1 MSGAPQ
7 NNDAQAVELTIIV
20 VSFGTREMTL
30 QCLDSVLLETKRTV
44 YEIIIVDNAS
54 QDGSAEAVGLR
65 FPAAKVLPQQRN
77 LGFGAACNLA
87 AREARGRYLLLL
99 NPDTIVRDAAI
110 DRLVGFAHRRPQ
122 AGIWGGRML
131 FADGTLNAMSCWRRQ
146 SLWNLWC
153 RATGLATLFR
163 RSPLFHSHTYAG
175 WDRDSEREVDIVS
188 GGFLLI
194 EKSLWDRLS
203 GFAPE
208 FFLYGEDS
216 DLCIRA
222 RALGYRPLITPEATI
237 IHESGG
243 TQKDDVKK
251 IAQIL
256 AVRALLIQKY
266 FPRGTQSLALLLL
279 ACVPFVGQFSGTL
292 FPRETWRSVW
302 RSRGKWLSGQQYR
315 LP

>member
-7 NNDAQAVELTIIV
+7 NYETQSVELTVVV
-20 VSFGTREMTL
+20 VSFGTRELTL
-30 QCLDSVLLETKRTV
+30 QCLDSVLLETQRTS
-44 YEIIIVDNAS
+44 YEVIVVDNAS
-54 QDGSAEAVGLR
+54 IDGSTRAIATQ
-65 FPAAKVLPQQRN
+65 FPEINLVPQLRN
-77 LGFGAACNLA
+77 LGFAAACNLA
-87 AREARGRYLLLL
+87 AARARGRYLLLL

-110 DRLVGFAHRRPQ
+110 DRLVDFARRRPQ

-131 FADGTLNAMSCWRRQ
+131 FADGRLNTMSCWRRQ

-163 RSPLFHSHTYAG
+163 RSPIFHSHTYAG
-175 WDRDSEREVDIVS
+175 WERDSEREVDIVS

-194 EKSLWDRLS
+194 EKGLWDRLG
-203 GFAPE
+203 GFASE
-208 FFLYGEDS
+208 FFVYGEDT

-222 RALGYRPLITPEATI
+222 RALGYRPAITPEATI

-256 AVRALLIQKY
+256 AARALLIRKY
-266 FPRGTQSLALLLL
+266 FHRGTQGLALVLL

-292 FPRETWRSVW
+292 FPKETWRGVW
-302 RSRGKWLSGQQYR
+302 RLRGKWLSGQYC
-315 LP
+315 L